1 MAEGPN
7 GGGEKTE
14 APTPKKRKD
23 SAKKGDVL
31 QSKELGT
38 ALMIIAGT
46 LAFWLFGNALVG
58 ASGDVVRSGLRFD
71 NADIASFDI
80 GTRTLTLLT
89 PLLLPFGGLF
99 ALLIVAAIATPAV
112 LGSAGFRWSAVKPK
126 PSKLNPMS
134 GLKRMFG
141 TNGLIELGKSLA
153 KVTLLGVVGIVI
165 IVRSL
170 PEMAELGHGSVS
182 ANLMLYG
189 DMFNTTLLA
198 MAGALAII
206 AMIDV
211 PAQIYQHTKKL
222 KMTKQEV
229 KDENKETEGSP
240 ELKQAVRQR
249 QQEVL
254 NGSIRKG
261 VEEATVLLVNPTH
274 FAVAL
279 RYDQEN
285 DAAPVVLARGRG
297 GIAQAMRELA
307 EEKDVPVM
315 RYPELTRAIYFTS
328 QAGAMVDERLYL
340 AVATLLAFIF
350 RLDAQMASKADR
362 PRIIV
367 PDDMHYDSDGKKGR
381 EKNA

>member
-1 MAEGPN
+1 MAEGPS

-38 ALMIIAGT
+38 ALTIVVGA
-46 LAFWLFGNALVG
+46 LAFWLFGNALVS
-58 ASGDVVRSGLRFD
+58 ASGDLLRTGLSFRSD
-71 NADIASFDI
+71 EIAAFDI
-80 GTRTLTLLT
+80 GNRTLTLLM

-99 ALLIVAAIATPAV
+99 ALLMLAAIATPAV
-112 LGSAGFRWSAVKPK
+112 LGSAGFRWSAIKPK
-126 PSKLNPMS
+126 PSKMNPLS

-141 TNGLIELGKSLA
+141 THGMIELGKSLA
-153 KVTLLGVVGIVI
+153 KVTLLGIIGAIVV
-165 IVRSL
+165 VRSL
-170 PEMAELGHGSVS
+170 PEMAELGHGSVE
-182 ANLMLYG
+182 ANVYVYG
-189 DMFNTTLLA
+189 RIFNFTLLA
-198 MAGALAII
+198 MAGALALI

-211 PAQIYQHTKKL
+211 PAQIFQHTKKL
-222 KMTKQEV
+222 KMSKQEV
-229 KDENKETEGSP
+229 KDEHKETDGSP
-240 ELKQAVRQR
+240 ELKQAIRQR
-249 QQEVL
+249 QQEVM

-285 DAAPVVLARGRG
+285 DAAPVVLARGRDA
-297 GIAQAMRELA
+297 IAQAMRELA
-307 EEKDVPVM
+307 AEKKVPVM

-328 QAGAMVDERLYL
+328 RPGAMVDERLYL

-350 RLDAQMASKADR
+350 RLDAKMATKADR
-362 PRIIV
+362 PRINL
-367 PDDMHYDSDGKKGR
+367 PDDMHYDSEGQR
-381 EKNA
+381 NA